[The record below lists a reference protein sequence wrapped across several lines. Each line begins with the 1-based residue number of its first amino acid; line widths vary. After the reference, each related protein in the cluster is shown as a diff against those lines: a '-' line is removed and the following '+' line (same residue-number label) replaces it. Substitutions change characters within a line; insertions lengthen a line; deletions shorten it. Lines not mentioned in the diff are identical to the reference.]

1 MVLTSNSTL
10 TLALFPSQR
19 CLVPLSTLPTPPS
32 LLSVE
37 DFPALTSS
45 SSCVPVV
52 YSTDVFRQ
60 PSNTNTTK
68 TREKVERKTVK
79 KVSSSHKVSE
89 RHQAAKEVQDSHAI
103 TKANVSKRKA
113 AEDVTTRQEALFR
126 PLQTL
131 SIKEVIPEV
140 EGLSQEPLPSTP
152 LHSSSQKGD
161 LLETTTISRKAL
173 KSSNTN
179 PSPKRSNQQVLGK
192 SSRSISVMNKPTAAI
207 DGTTCQVPLL
217 SKRPKK
223 NRPVTKTFKIP
234 KDDDLREEIILPSVT
249 DTPKTQGNMIDSS
262 ATNSRSQ
269 SCDRFHSPTSVQTLL
284 EQLEAMY
291 PGLDFVYHPF
301 FDPQKLISP
310 GKMPLEYGPL
320 VHALSAL
327 SVGGGT
333 FANSIPT
340 GSIDNAVSSF
350 QQLLETLTQTI
361 SDLLRLLPRTTWDD
375 SSSFDGVLR
384 DMLKGDDF
392 LDDNAEDGGGKGD
405 EVAALTLALE
415 RRARWME
422 VQLSKL
428 EELHR
433 DINTAAV
440 KAVFSLND
448 NGWDKHN
455 FLPRIGDSLA
465 RFNAI
470 GMVETDGIQKLM
482 TVDELEKQLID
493 ATEAVL
499 CTETEIRENMEKYQ
513 FF

>member
-19 CLVPLSTLPTPPS
+19 GLVPLSTPPS
-32 LLSVE
+32 LLSIE

-45 SSCVPVV
+45 SSLPVV
-52 YSTDVFRQ
+52 YSNDVFRQ
-60 PSNTNTTK
+60 LPITNTTK
-68 TREKVERKTVK
+68 TLERVERKAVK
-79 KVSSSHKVSE
+79 KVAPSHKVSE
-89 RHQAAKEVQDSHAI
+89 KQRVVKELQDDQIIERTNASLG
-103 TKANVSKRKA
+103 KAVEVVA
-113 AEDVTTRQEALFR
+113 PPQTLTTR
-126 PLQTL
+126 
-131 SIKEVIPEV
+131 EVDPEL
-140 EGLSQEPLPSTP
+140 EEHSQGSLASTP
-152 LHSSSQKGD
+152 SLHSSSQTKQGVVVESSAT
-161 LLETTTISRKAL
+161 LKKAS

-179 PSPKRSNQQVLGK
+179 LFVRRSNQQVPSK
-192 SSRSISVMNKPTAAI
+192 SSKPMSVHKSTVTV
-207 DGTTCQVPLL
+207 DDTTYQVPLL

-223 NRPVTKTFKIP
+223 NKPVVKAFKIP
-234 KDDDLREEIILPSVT
+234 KDDDPHEEISLPSLT
-249 DTPKTQGNMIDSS
+249 DSPKIQGNVMESS
-262 ATNSRSQ
+262 ATNSRSL
-269 SCDRFHSPTSVQTLL
+269 SRNRFRSPTSMQTLL
-284 EQLEAMY
+284 EQLDAMY
-291 PGLDFVYHPF
+291 PALELFHHPF
-301 FDPQKLISP
+301 FDSKKLVSP

-327 SVGGGT
+327 SVGGGS

-392 LDDNAEDGGGKGD
+392 LDDNTDNGAGKD

-440 KAVFSLND
+440 KAVFSLNN
-448 NGWDKHN
+448 NGWDRHS
-455 FLPRIGDSLA
+455 FLPCNGDSLT

-470 GMVETDGIQKLM
+470 GIVEQGGIQRSM
-482 TVDELEKQLID
+482 TVDELEKQLI
-493 ATEAVL
+493 EAKE
-499 CTETEIRENMEKYQ
+499 TAMWAETEIRENIEKYQ